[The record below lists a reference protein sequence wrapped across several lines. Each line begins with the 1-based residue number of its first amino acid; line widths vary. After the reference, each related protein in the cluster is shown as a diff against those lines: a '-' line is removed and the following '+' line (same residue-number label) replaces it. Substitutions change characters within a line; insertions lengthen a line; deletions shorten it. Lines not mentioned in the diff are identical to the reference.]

1 MTAHGPGSGVFVV
14 GGGPAGLAA
23 AIAAQQRGLSVTVAD
38 GTVPPIDKACGE
50 GLMPET
56 LAALREL
63 GVSIPPEEGFLF
75 RGLRFLENGQQL
87 CAEFP
92 QGPGL
97 GIRRTVLHDWL
108 IRRAM
113 QCGVRMLWQTPV
125 VGITPAGVQVQ
136 NEFVPARW
144 IVGADGSSSRVRGWC
159 GLDRAKVQQQRFAA
173 RRHYRLAPW
182 SDFVEVYWADKRQAY
197 VTPVSRE
204 ELCLVVMGDSVEEA
218 SVEGFFQ
225 NCPQL
230 AARLAGAE
238 ISSRE
243 RGAVTLMHALHS
255 VYAGNVALV
264 GDASGG
270 VDAITG
276 EGLRLAFRQA
286 IELAEAMRFN
296 DMPAYAH
303 AHRNLARKPVL
314 MGNLLL
320 NLGRNERLRAR
331 AFRMMASRPPLFAGM
346 LAVHTGNAA
355 WSELLSAGKQLG
367 WRFLTT

>member
-1 MTAHGPGSGVFVV
+1 MTAHERGTDVLIV

-23 AIAAQQRGLSVTVAD
+23 AIAARQRGLSVMVVD
-38 GTVPPIDKACGE
+38 GAEPPIDKACGE

-63 GVSIPPEEGFLF
+63 GVSIPPEKGFLF
-75 RGLRFLENGQQL
+75 RGLRFLENGQEI

-92 QGPGL
+92 QGAGI
-97 GIRRTVLHDWL
+97 GIRRTVLHESL
-108 IRRAM
+108 IRRAL
-113 QCGVRMLWQTPV
+113 QCGVHMLWRTPV
-125 VGITPAGVQVQ
+125 VGITPAGAQLQ
-136 NEFVPARW
+136 GEFVSARW
-144 IVGADGSSSRVRGWC
+144 IVGADGSSSRVRSWC
-159 GLDRAKVQQQRFAA
+159 GLKPTRAQEKRFAM
-173 RRHYRLAPW
+173 RRHYRITPW
-182 SDFVEVYWADKRQAY
+182 SDYVEIYWAKKRQAY
-197 VTPVSRE
+197 VTPISRE
-204 ELCLVVMGDSVEEA
+204 ELCLVVMADAAQEA
-218 SVEGFFQ
+218 DVDAFFGS
-225 NCPQL
+225 CPQL

-243 RGAVTLMHALHS
+243 RGAVSLMHALHS

-286 IELAEAMRFN
+286 IELTEAMRFN
-296 DMPAYAH
+296 DMPSYAR

-320 NLGRNERLRAR
+320 NLGRNEKLRVR
-331 AFRMMASRPPLFAGM
+331 AFRMLASRPPFFASM
-346 LAVHTGNAA
+346 LAIHGGSTDWKDLLAA
-355 WSELLSAGKQLG
+355 GSQLG